1 MPWFFSSKS
10 LLRVSVDSAL
20 SIEKDEYPCA
30 SARIPYP
37 YTLTECDPTA
47 TRDLIITSI
56 ISTCRFTSAG
66 SDSLTTPHV
75 LSSLSL
81 TTPLFAADSVD
92 TLNRRSAS
100 FTSSTVASGD
110 SRIFASASAMR
121 MMASS

>member
-1 MPWFFSSKS
+1 M
-10 LLRVSVDSAL
+10 L
-20 SIEKDEYPCA
+20 SRLKRTSTPA
-30 SARIPYP
+30 PKPAFHIP
-37 YTLTECDPTA
+37 TLSRSEFITRERAICDPTA

-92 TLNRRSAS
+92 TLNSRSAS